1 MDKLVARKISLQIS
15 PEKLREDL
23 EKYRQKALEA
33 GADGA
38 KIVPANQVVVDE
50 RVRMK
55 CLVPLCHLYGESP
68 NCPPY
73 TPEPEEMRKVLS
85 KFSYAIFTRNDVLP
99 VEDFIDD
106 EKWHRAHMK
115 HQGKTHRLVSEVEA
129 LAFNDGYYL
138 AMGFAAGGCKTA
150 LCGGQICQFLDS
162 GRCRFPLKA
171 RPSMEAVGIDA
182 YRLATQVG
190 WDIYPVAHR
199 NVELT
204 SIPCAISLGIIFIY

>member
-1 MDKLVARKISLQIS
+1 MDKILARKISLQIS
-15 PEKLREDL
+15 PEQLREDL
-23 EKYRQKALEA
+23 EKYRQKALET
-33 GADGA
+33 GADQA
-38 KIVPANQVVVDE
+38 KIISANQVVVDE

-55 CLVPLCHLYGESP
+55 CLIPLCHLYGESP

-85 KFSYAIFTRNDVLP
+85 KFSYAIFIRNDVLP